1 MSEPIDIMSVK
12 IDIMSVKEHAKK
24 HLESIYYVGAH
35 RYYVGI
41 RVC

>member
-12 IDIMSVKEHAKK
+12 IDIMSVKEHAKE
-24 HLESIYYVGAH
+24 HPEP
-35 RYYVGI
+35 RYYVGYHGYYVGE